1 MYVVTSLKALASDV
15 LLGDESGS
23 KVIHV
28 QKWASKQAWVQKKTQ
43 KTKH

>member
-1 MYVVTSLKALASDV
+1 MYVVMSLKALRSDV

-28 QKWASKQAWVQKKTQ
+28 RKWASKQAQIKQTNKQK
-43 KTKH
+43 